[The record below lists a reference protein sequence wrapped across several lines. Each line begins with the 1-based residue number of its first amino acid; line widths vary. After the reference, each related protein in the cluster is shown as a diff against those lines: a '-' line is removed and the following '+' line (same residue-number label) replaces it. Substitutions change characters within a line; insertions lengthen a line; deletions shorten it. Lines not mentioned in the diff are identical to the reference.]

1 MQERNSSGLSKKK
14 FRESSQNKEERSYSF
29 LREKKKTL
37 KYETYKV
44 YFLRQVVKLGY
55 SIWIHNY

>member
-29 LREKKKTL
+29 LREKKKNTEIRNIQSVFS
-37 KYETYKV
+37 KAGGKV
-44 YFLRQVVKLGY
+44 RL
-55 SIWIHNY
+55 